1 METALKGACFSPMR
15 EFSNDKF
22 AEWYEGRLAR
32 LKERL
37 VREGAHG
44 LSDSEVLELLLSYAI
59 PATDVRPIAE
69 EVLRRFASLNGVLRS
84 STVELTQVDGVGL
97 HAAGLVRLAGEIVGR
112 CSEVM
117 SPSGEILKDPR
128 ELERRLLTR
137 FKGMKE
143 EALLL
148 IFMSS
153 QGLALGEELLGAGTV
168 NEVVTFP
175 RQIVGRCLYY
185 NASALIIVH
194 NHPHGPP
201 LPSVRDREEAERL
214 REILLPFDIT
224 VKDSIVVG
232 QNRCFSIFK
241 NSPL

>member
-1 METALKGACFSPMR
+1 MEPALKGACFSPMR
-15 EFSNDKF
+15 EFSNDKL
-22 AEWYEGRLAR
+22 AECYEGRVAQ

-69 EVLRRFASLNGVLRS
+69 EALRRFGSLNGALRS
-84 STVELTQVDGVGL
+84 STVELKQVDGMDL
-97 HAAGLVRLAGEIVGR
+97 PAAGLVRLAGEIVGR

-128 ELERRLLTR
+128 ELERYLLAR
-137 FKGMKE
+137 FKGMTE

-148 IFMSS
+148 VFMSS

-214 REILLPFDIT
+214 RDILLPFDIT

>member
-1 METALKGACFSPMR
+1 MDLP
-15 EFSNDKF
+15 
-22 AEWYEGRLAR
+22 
-32 LKERL
+32 
-37 VREGAHG
+37 
-44 LSDSEVLELLLSYAI
+44 
-59 PATDVRPIAE
+59 
-69 EVLRRFASLNGVLRS
+69 
-84 STVELTQVDGVGL
+84 
-97 HAAGLVRLAGEIVGR
+97 AAGLVRLAGEIVGR

-128 ELERRLLTR
+128 ELERYLLAR
-137 FKGMKE
+137 FKGMTE

-148 IFMSS
+148 VFMSS

-201 LPSVRDREEAERL
+201 LPSVRDREEPERL
-214 REILLPFDIT
+214 RDILLPFDIT